1 VEQIPIRT
9 LNQDTA
15 GVLARVERGEPVE
28 ITNRG
33 RPIAR
38 IVPVRTDPLA
48 ALIADGVVLPPTVT
62 GPMPLPTATVEPG
75 QPEAG
80 DLLSTLRDEERW

>member
-1 VEQIPIRT
+1 MNQIPIRD

-15 GVLARVERGEPVE
+15 GVLARVERGETVE

-38 IVPVRTDPLA
+38 LVPVATDVM
-48 ALIADGVVLPPTVT
+48 ADLVASGVVVPPTIT
-62 GPMPLPTATVEPG
+62 GPIPMPTVPADPG
-75 QPEAG
+75 PEAG
-80 DLLSTLRDEERW
+80 DLVSALRDEERW

>member
-1 VEQIPIRT
+1 VNQIPIRD

-15 GVLARVERGEPVE
+15 GVLARVERGETVE

-38 IVPVRTDPLA
+38 LIPVTTDVM
-48 ALIADGVVLPPTVT
+48 ADLVASGVVVPPTIT
-62 GPMPLPTATVEPG
+62 GPIPMPTVPAEPG
-75 QPEAG
+75 PEAG
-80 DLLSTLRDEERW
+80 ALVSALRDEERW

>member
-1 VEQIPIRT
+1 M
-9 LNQDTA
+9 
-15 GVLARVERGEPVE
+15 E

-38 IVPVRTDPLA
+38 IVPIGDDSLA
-48 ALIADGVVLPPTVT
+48 DLIAAGVVLPPTIP
-62 GPMPLPTATVEPG
+62 GPIPMPTAPAEDG
-75 QPEAG
+75 SEAG

>member
-1 VEQIPIRT
+1 MEQIPIRT

-15 GVLARVERGEPVE
+15 GVLARVERGEAVE

-38 IVPVRTDPLA
+38 IVPVDADPLSDLVA
-48 ALIADGVVLPPTVT
+48 AGVVLPPTIT
-62 GPMPLPTATVEPG
+62 GPLTPPAVAAAPG

-80 DLLSTLRDEERW
+80 ELITALRDEERW

>member
-1 VEQIPIRT
+1 VNQIPIRD

-15 GVLARVERGEPVE
+15 GVLARVERGETVE

-38 IVPVRTDPLA
+38 LVPVTTDVM
-48 ALIADGVVLPPTVT
+48 ADLVASGVVVPPTIT
-62 GPMPLPTATVEPG
+62 GPIPMPTVPAEPG
-75 QPEAG
+75 PEAG
-80 DLLSTLRDEERW
+80 ALVSALRDEERW

>member
-1 VEQIPIRT
+1 VVKQIPIRD

-15 GVLARVERGEPVE
+15 GVLARVEHGETLE

-38 IVPVRTDPLA
+38 LVPIA
-48 ALIADGVVLPPTVT
+48 ADSMADLVASGVVVPPTITGPIPMPTVT
-62 GPMPLPTATVEPG
+62 TTAG
-75 QPEAG
+75 PEAG
-80 DLLSTLRDEERW
+80 DLISALRDEERW

>member
-1 VEQIPIRT
+1 MNQIPIRD

-15 GVLARVERGEPVE
+15 GVLARVERGETVE

-38 IVPVRTDPLA
+38 LVPVTTDVM
-48 ALIADGVVLPPTVT
+48 ADLVASGVVVPPTIT
-62 GPMPLPTATVEPG
+62 GPIPMPTVPAEPG
-75 QPEAG
+75 PEAG
-80 DLLSTLRDEERW
+80 ALVSALRDEERW